1 MLLLLSNSEMFC
13 PLLQTGVPCLVVV
26 NTRLCALIVFVVVV
40 TIMHLKDG
48 SYLSWVY
55 LLFYVAVGIQRS
67 SMRMKRTFVCSLI
80 NSSMFLHGLR
90 IIIIQE
96 LALEHTNYIIYRY
109 QEFWKQSLLV
119 KTMIQVAYT
128 CTIWSTKNKNM
139 CKGVQILIILKIKT
153 DLWIFQ
159 KCISE
164 EVLFDLMTISVSN

>member
-1 MLLLLSNSEMFC
+1 MSKEKVGSILL
-13 PLLQTGVPCLVVV
+13 
-26 NTRLCALIVFVVVV
+26 
-40 TIMHLKDG
+40 
-48 SYLSWVY
+48 
-55 LLFYVAVGIQRS
+55 
-67 SMRMKRTFVCSLI
+67 
-80 NSSMFLHGLR
+80 FLHGVR

-128 CTIWSTKNKNM
+128 CTIWSTKNENM
-139 CKGVQILIILKIKT
+139 CKGVQILIILKINT